1 MGRRDDLRQ
10 RMTTGSSGFRSGA
23 VFAVFCSATLTAS
36 PSHAACPLE
45 LAVYGDAESEAG
57 IDFRPTMDSATVTNS
72 FKMVLDK
79 GVVLDGIVMW
89 TDGVARPHGSLMY
102 KCPTGDV
109 TGDELAA
116 CTVWEGV
123 VYSADDKGNIALLPA
138 EGAEAPKSLI
148 FPDLG
153 ASLQMSAAYGPDGF
167 SKVPWDVFLL
177 KGCQE

>member
-1 MGRRDDLRQ
+1 
-10 RMTTGSSGFRSGA
+10 MTIRSQ
-23 VFAVFCSATLTAS
+23 SARLLAASFSTVLVMVASTAF
-36 PSHAACPLE
+36 AACPLE
-45 LAVYGDAESEAG
+45 LAVYGDPENTAE
-57 IDFRPTMDSATVTNS
+57 IDFRPTTESATVTNS

-89 TDGVARPHGSLMY
+89 TEGVARPHGSLMY

-123 VYSADDKGNIALLPA
+123 IYSADDQGNIALLPA
-138 EGAEAPKSLI
+138 EGKDAPKKLI
-148 FPDLG
+148 LPDLG
-153 ASLQMSAAYGPDGF
+153 ASLQMSAAYGANGF
-167 SKVPWDVFLL
+167 SKVPWDVFAL

>member
-1 MGRRDDLRQ
+1 MTNVASRMMGF
-10 RMTTGSSGFRSGA
+10 MAGSLAFLVAS
-23 VFAVFCSATLTAS
+23 SAAL
-36 PSHAACPLE
+36 AACPLA
-45 LAVYGDAESEAG
+45 LAVYGDAESGAV
-57 IDFRPTMDSATVTNS
+57 IDFRPTTDSATVTNS

-109 TGDELAA
+109 TGEELAA

-123 VYSADDKGNIALLPA
+123 VYAADDKGNIALLPA
-138 EGAEAPKSLI
+138 EKVDAPRSLI

-153 ASLQMSAAYGPDGF
+153 ASLQMSAAYGENGF
-167 SKVPWDVFLL
+167 SKVPWDVFVL

>member
-1 MGRRDDLRQ
+1 MINVASPMIGCVVGSLAFLF
-10 RMTTGSSGFRSGA
+10 TGSA
-23 VFAVFCSATLTAS
+23 AY
-36 PSHAACPLE
+36 PACPLA
-45 LAVYGDAESEAG
+45 LAVYGDAESDAG
-57 IDFRPTMDSATVTNS
+57 IDFRPTMDAVTVTNS

-89 TDGVARPHGSLMY
+89 TSGVSRPHGSLMY

-116 CTVWEGV
+116 CTVWQGV
-123 VYSADDKGNIALLPA
+123 VYSADEKGNIALLAA
-138 EGAEAPKSLI
+138 EGTDAPQSLI

-153 ASLQMSAAYGPDGF
+153 PSLQMSSAFGPNGF
-167 SKVPWDVFLL
+167 SKLPWDVFLL

>member
-1 MGRRDDLRQ
+1 
-10 RMTTGSSGFRSGA
+10 MTN
-23 VFAVFCSATLTAS
+23 TAS
-36 PSHAACPLE
+36 PMIGLVAASLALTSANSAAHAACPIQ
-45 LAVYGDAESEAG
+45 LAVYGEVQSGAE
-57 IDFRPTMDSATVTNS
+57 IDFTPTGSSATITNS
-72 FKMVLDK
+72 FRMILDNNI
-79 GVVLDGIVMW
+79 VLDGIAMW
-89 TDGVARPHGSLMY
+89 TEGSAARPHGSLMY

-109 TGDELAA
+109 TGEELAA

-138 EGAEAPKSLI
+138 EKVDAPRSLI

-153 ASLQMSAAYGPDGF
+153 ASLQMSAAYGENGF

>member
-1 MGRRDDLRQ
+1 
-10 RMTTGSSGFRSGA
+10 MTTRSFRLSRK
-23 VFAVFCSATLTAS
+23 FSTLSLAAFTTLAAANA
-36 PSHAACPLE
+36 HAACPLA
-45 LAVYGDAESEAG
+45 LAVYGDAESDAG
-57 IDFRPTMDSATVTNS
+57 IDFQPTTDAAAVTNS

-89 TDGVARPHGSLMY
+89 TDGVSRPHGSLMY

-116 CTVWEGV
+116 CTVWQGV
-123 VYSADDKGNIALLPA
+123 VYSADDKGNIELLAA
-138 EGAEAPKSLI
+138 EGTDAPQSLI

-153 ASLQMSAAYGPDGF
+153 PSLQMSTAFGAKGF
-167 SKVPWDVFLL
+167 SKLPWDVFLL

>member
-1 MGRRDDLRQ
+1 MVNITSPLIRHMVGLLAFLA
-10 RMTTGSSGFRSGA
+10 TSSA
-23 VFAVFCSATLTAS
+23 AL
-36 PSHAACPLE
+36 AACPLE
-45 LAVYGDAESEAG
+45 LAVYGDAESAAE
-57 IDFRPTMDSATVTNS
+57 IDFRPTMESAVVTNT
-72 FKMVLDK
+72 FKMMLDK

-89 TDGVARPHGSLMY
+89 TEGVARPHGSLMY

-123 VYSADDKGNIALLPA
+123 IYSSDDQGNIALLPA
-138 EGAEAPKSLI
+138 EGVDAPKSLI

-153 ASLQMSAAYGPDGF
+153 PSLEMSAAYGANGF
-167 SKVPWDVFLL
+167 SKVPWDVFSL

>member
-1 MGRRDDLRQ
+1 
-10 RMTTGSSGFRSGA
+10 MTTRSFRLARSLPA
-23 VFAVFCSATLTAS
+23 VSLAAGLVTVSTVA
-36 PSHAACPLE
+36 HAACPLE

-57 IDFRPTMDSATVTNS
+57 IDFRPTMESATVTNS

-138 EGAEAPKSLI
+138 QGVDAPKSLI

-153 ASLQMSAAYGPDGF
+153 ASLQMSSAYGPGGF
-167 SKVPWDVFLL
+167 SKVPWDVFVL

>member
-1 MGRRDDLRQ
+1 MIGCVAGSLALLF
-10 RMTTGSSGFRSGA
+10 TGS
-23 VFAVFCSATLTAS
+23 AT
-36 PSHAACPLE
+36 HAACPLA
-45 LAVYGDAESEAG
+45 LAVYGEAESEAG
-57 IDFRPTMDSATVTNS
+57 IDFRPTMDAATVTNS

-89 TDGVARPHGSLMY
+89 TSGVSRPHGSLMY

-116 CTVWEGV
+116 CTVWQGV
-123 VYSADDKGNIALLPA
+123 VYSADDKGNIALLAA
-138 EGAEAPKSLI
+138 EGTDAPQSLI

-153 ASLQMSAAYGPDGF
+153 PSLQMSSAFGANSF
-167 SKVPWDVFLL
+167 SKLPWDVFLL

>member
-1 MGRRDDLRQ
+1 MQSTLSPPIGYLA
-10 RMTTGSSGFRSGA
+10 GLLAILFASSA
-23 VFAVFCSATLTAS
+23 A
-36 PSHAACPLE
+36 HAACPLE

-57 IDFRPTMDSATVTNS
+57 IDFRPTGESAVVTNT

-89 TDGVARPHGSLMY
+89 TEGVARPHGSLMY

-116 CTVWEGV
+116 CTLWEGV

-138 EGAEAPKSLI
+138 EGMDAPKTLI

-153 ASLQMSAAYGPDGF
+153 PSLQMSAAYGENGF
-167 SKVPWDVFLL
+167 SKVPSDVFSL

>member
-1 MGRRDDLRQ
+1 
-10 RMTTGSSGFRSGA
+10 MTHGTSPLIGLMAASMA
-23 VFAVFCSATLTAS
+23 LTAGTFNA
-36 PSHAACPLE
+36 HAACPLE

-57 IDFRPTMDSATVTNS
+57 IDFRPTGESAVVTNT
-72 FKMVLDK
+72 FKMVLDNS
-79 GVVLDGIVMW
+79 VVLDGIVMW
-89 TDGVARPHGSLMY
+89 TEGVARPHGSLMY

-123 VYSADDKGNIALLPA
+123 VYSSDDQGKIALLPA
-138 EGAEAPKSLI
+138 EGVDAPKTLI

-153 ASLQMSAAYGPDGF
+153 PSLQMSAAYGENGF
-167 SKVPWDVFLL
+167 SKVPWDVFAL